1 MSTPRVMMKRW
12 QPALLWMV
20 YVAGLL
26 PAALYFWQGAT
37 GRLGPDPIRAFE
49 LILGLWGLRFLV
61 LTLGVTF
68 VRDRFG
74 INLIAYRRAL
84 GLLCFYYVA
93 FHFTVYLVLDKALD
107 VFAVLEDV
115 AKRPFIMFG
124 MAGLAMLVPLA
135 LTSNRLSITK
145 LGKRWTTLHRLVYL
159 IAALAILH
167 YVLAHKV
174 FSVEQLVYIA
184 LIIGMMLH
192 RSFRSVLRAKR
203 SARERSPISLPPS
216 STV

>member
-1 MSTPRVMMKRW
+1 MKRW